1 MTAAPVAEPTPGPA
15 AEPTLA
21 PVAESAP
28 GPAAEP
34 TLAPVAEP
42 VEAPVLQLLSFGY
55 LCSMTE
61 NLFSD
66 NLTLTPISEI
76 GEQGLIDLLTQNIRF
91 HQQSTLLGAGD
102 DAALIN
108 LPAGEQLVVSTDSV
122 VEGVH
127 FDISYTPLKH
137 LGYKSVVVAIS
148 DILAMNATPRQLVV
162 ALAISAKYTVEA
174 IEELYRGIIAA
185 CEQYEVDLVGGDVT
199 ASSAGLMIN
208 LTALGSAP
216 ADKLVKRSG
225 AQVGDLVCVS
235 GDLGGAFMGL
245 NLLEREKRIFRESPE
260 IQPDFGDNDYLLQR
274 QLRPEARKDLLD
286 IFTNL
291 DLQPTAMIDVSDG
304 LGKDLERL
312 CKASGAGAKLY
323 EDKLPLDPKT
333 LSLAIEFSIDP
344 TLCVLSGGE
353 DFELLFTLPQS
364 AFDKI
369 KSHPDISIVGH
380 ITDASEGL
388 YLISKAGAAMELK
401 DRMYVQ

>member
-1 MTAAPVAEPTPGPA
+1 M
-15 AEPTLA
+15 
-21 PVAESAP
+21 
-28 GPAAEP
+28 
-34 TLAPVAEP
+34 
-42 VEAPVLQLLSFGY
+42 LSFGY
-55 LCSMTE
+55 LCGMTD

-66 NLTLTPISEI
+66 NLKLTPISEL
-76 GEQGLIDLLTQNIRF
+76 GEQGLIALLTQNIRF

-102 DAALIN
+102 DAAVVA
-108 LPAGEQLVVSTDSV
+108 LPAGEQLVVSTDSL

-137 LGYKSVVVAIS
+137 LGYKAVVVAIS

-174 IEELYRGIIAA
+174 IEELYRGILAA

-208 LTALGSAP
+208 LTVLGSAP
-216 ADKLVKRSG
+216 AAKLVKRSG

-291 DLQPTAMIDVSDG
+291 DLQPTAMLDVSDG

-312 CKASGAGAKLY
+312 CTASGVGAKLY

-333 LSLAIEFSIDP
+333 LALALEFSIDP
-344 TLCVLSGGE
+344 TLSVLSGGE

-369 KSHPDISIVGH
+369 KNHPDISIVGH
-380 ITDASEGL
+380 ITDATEGL